1 MKSVTLILPNQ
12 LFKSCAEHATSNEVF
27 LVEEYLYFRQFAF
40 HRQKLIFH
48 RASMRAFETFLT
60 KKDFKVTYIESADD
74 RSDIQA
80 LIPWF
85 ADQGYTKLLIYDPVD
100 YWLSQRIQ
108 LACSINGLELNI
120 RSNPS
125 FLETTQSLEEW
136 FVGRK
141 NYFQTDYYIR
151 QRKRFSILVDK
162 AGAPT
167 GGKWTFDADNRLK
180 FPKNARPPQLVKTP
194 QSKWYAAAKTSISQ
208 EFAANP
214 GSIDSPLVYPIDH
227 TQAGKWLDDFLE
239 NRFKDFGIYEDA
251 IVSREHLLHHSL
263 LSPLLNSGLL
273 TPDQVIKKSIDC
285 AEEFDIPLN
294 SLEGFIRQILGWRE
308 FIRGVYSY
316 RGRQQRT
323 TNFWGWTRTM
333 PKSFYTGTTGITPV
347 DDAIQKLLSTGY
359 NHHIERL
366 MVLGNFMLLCEIHP
380 DEVYQWFMEMYVD
393 AYDWVMV
400 PNVYGMSQFADGGLM
415 CTKPYISGSN
425 YILKMSDYPSKQ
437 PWAEVWDALFW
448 RFMHRQ
454 RNFFLKNPRLG
465 MLIKT
470 FDKMDSSRKK
480 ELLTRA
486 DRFLEKI

>member
-1 MKSVTLILPNQ
+1 M
-12 LFKSCAEHATSNEVF
+12 
-27 LVEEYLYFRQFAF
+27 EEYLYFRQFAF

-316 RGRQQRT
+316 RGRQQR
-323 TNFWGWTRTM
+323 
-333 PKSFYTGTTGITPV
+333 
-347 DDAIQKLLSTGY
+347 
-359 NHHIERL
+359 
-366 MVLGNFMLLCEIHP
+366 
-380 DEVYQWFMEMYVD
+380 
-393 AYDWVMV
+393 
-400 PNVYGMSQFADGGLM
+400 
-415 CTKPYISGSN
+415 
-425 YILKMSDYPSKQ
+425 
-437 PWAEVWDALFW
+437 
-448 RFMHRQ
+448 
-454 RNFFLKNPRLG
+454 
-465 MLIKT
+465 
-470 FDKMDSSRKK
+470 
-480 ELLTRA
+480 
-486 DRFLEKI
+486 